1 MLLHLPESMST
12 EEAIQKAKNLDL
24 GKELGV
30 SIDPASVV
38 PKDSLI
44 RTIPDRLAEDT
55 PGELLVDLDQ
65 PDAGEYA
72 DLYLACLLEAARMA
86 IQEIE
91 VSALYAADIQ
101 WVEIPDKILRR
112 GLYRITLLAP
122 KPKEA

>member
-1 MLLHLPESMST
+1 MTT

-24 GKELGV
+24 QKELGV
-30 SIDPASVV
+30 AIDPASVV

-44 RTIPDRLAEDT
+44 RTIPDRLAED
-55 PGELLVDLDQ
+55 LLVDLDQ

-72 DLYLACLLEAARMA
+72 DLYLDCLLEAARRA
-86 IQEIE
+86 VQEIE

-101 WVEIPDKILRR
+101 WVEIPDEILRR

>member
-1 MLLHLPESMST
+1 MTT

-24 GKELGV
+24 QKELGV
-30 SIDPASVV
+30 AIDPASVV

-55 PGELLVDLDQ
+55 PEELLVDLDH

-72 DLYLACLLEAARMA
+72 DLYLDCLLEAARRA
-86 IQEIE
+86 IQEIK
-91 VSALYAADIQ
+91 VSALYAADIR
-101 WVEIPDKILRR
+101 WVEIPDKTLRR